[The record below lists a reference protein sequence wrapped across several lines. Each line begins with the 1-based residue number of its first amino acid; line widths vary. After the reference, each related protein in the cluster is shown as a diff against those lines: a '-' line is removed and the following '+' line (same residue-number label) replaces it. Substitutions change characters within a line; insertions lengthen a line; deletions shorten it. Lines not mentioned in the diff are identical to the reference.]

1 MTNYFRV
8 ANKNFLYRIIVNL
21 QFNLWNAMDLL
32 ISSRR
37 ILDIK
42 RFKIYDTGRF
52 LRVVTLHNRD
62 LPPNLSR
69 HFGKTSSFT
78 TYLGASPLRAE

>member
-21 QFNLWNAMDLL
+21 QFNLWKAMDRL

-37 ILDIK
+37 NLYIK
-42 RFKIYDTGRF
+42 RFKICDTGRF